1 MCIVLGAIH
10 GYLYYN
16 CYSGYCDY
24 MVDKTT
30 IQITKTTQKRICE
43 HGKKGETYDQIINHI
58 LDVIEEV

>member
-1 MCIVLGAIH
+1 
-10 GYLYYN
+10 
-16 CYSGYCDY
+16 
-24 MVDKTT
+24 MVEKTT